1 VVPRENLNF
10 SSLALCSARDFVFKG
25 VKVDN
30 QERFKSVNSRV
41 SFPQMEEVI
50 LQQWKKEDI
59 FRKSVEARKDGPMF
73 TFYEGPPTANGSPG
87 IHHVLSRA
95 FKDVIPRYRT
105 MKGYYVPRIA
115 GWDTHGL
122 PVELEVEKQLGFT
135 GKAQIENYGI
145 CEFNSMCRQSVWKY
159 KEQWDKLTE
168 RMAYWVDLN
177 NPYVTFENGYVESVW
192 WSLKQMFSKG
202 LIYKGY
208 KVTPHCPRCGTSLS
222 SHEIAQG
229 YKENTIDPSVFVKF
243 EIDKTTMFEAKAG
256 REIAV
261 KAGDHKVYLLA
272 WTTTP
277 WTLLA
282 NTAAA
287 VSAKDNYVLLQNGN
301 DYLIMAQTR
310 QVPADLGNWVTLAQ
324 FTGADLLG
332 IKYMP
337 LFNPHNYSI
346 LRQVFKKGTPEL
358 FEGNIDANLRYPI
371 ITADFVSMED
381 GTGIVHNAP
390 AYGEVDYQAGMDNGL
405 SFVHHVN
412 MEGKITGNYDFSG
425 MFVKKADKY
434 IVAKL
439 QEHGN
444 ILKAETMEHTYPF
457 CWRCDSPVLYMAKQ
471 SWYIRTT
478 EYKQQMIDGNEKIN
492 WYPAYVKEGR
502 FGDWLRN
509 NVDWAISR
517 ERYWGTPLPIWA
529 CDKCGKMECVG
540 SVEELKNKLSENSL
554 PEPLD
559 LHRPHVDN
567 IKWACECGG
576 YYVRTPE
583 VIDCW
588 YDSGAMP
595 FAQFHYPFENK
606 NIMCDG
612 RFPAD
617 FICEAVDQTRGWFY
631 SLHAIATLVFGE
643 NAYKNVI
650 CLGHILDGKGEKMS
664 KRRGN
669 VVDPFTVM
677 NKYGADAV
685 RWYLYTAS
693 PPGNARRFSEGLVA
707 EVQGKFLNTLWNTYS
722 FFVLYANIDGYN
734 PLTDKFSGEL
744 TELDK
749 WILSELN
756 ELIKDVDNSLTNYDP
771 TSAGRQIEEFVDR
784 LSNWYVRRSRR
795 RFWKSESDSDKLGA
809 YQTLYACLTTLACLL
824 APFTPFIADEIYQ
837 NLVCSI
843 DKNAPGSVHLADF
856 PSYDKSLID
865 PKLEEATRLAMK
877 LSSVGRAARAKA
889 QIKVR
894 QPLAYAVALVA
905 EREYVYLAVIKDQV
919 EEELNIKDLR
929 FTVYNE
935 DFDSQNYAMAEDSGY
950 TVAIYIPLSQDLE
963 WEGFIRDYAHRVQG
977 IRKDLGLEIAD
988 RIILT
993 YDGDDYAKE
1002 VISSFDDYVA
1012 KETLAQEIRQKNLRG
1027 ADDATEFKINGFH
1040 VAILVQKA

>member
-1 VVPRENLNF
+1 M
-10 SSLALCSARDFVFKG
+10 
-25 VKVDN
+25 DN
-30 QERFKSVNSRV
+30 QERFKAVSSRI
-41 SFPQMEEVI
+41 SFPQMEEAI
-50 LQQWKKEDI
+50 LQQWDRENI
-59 FRKSVEARKDGPMF
+59 FQKSVEARKDGPIF
-73 TFYEGPPTANGSPG
+73 TFYEGPPTANGNPG

-95 FKDVIPRYRT
+95 FKDVIPRYRA

-122 PVELEVEKQLGFT
+122 PVELEIEKHLGFT
-135 GKAQIENYGI
+135 SKAQIENYGI
-145 CEFNSMCRQSVWKY
+145 SKFNDWCRQSVWKY

-177 NPYVTFENGYVESVW
+177 NPYITFENSYVESVW
-192 WSLKQMFSKG
+192 WSLKQMFNKG

-229 YKENTIDPSVFVKF
+229 YKDNTVDPSVFVKF
-243 EIDKTTMFEAKAG
+243 EIDSSTLSAAKSGHDIYAKAG
-256 REIAV
+256 RNKI
-261 KAGDHKVYLLA
+261 YLLA

-277 WTLLA
+277 WTLPA

-287 VSAKDNYVLLQNGN
+287 VSAKDSYVLLQK
-301 DYLIMAQTR
+301 DDSYLIMAQAR
-310 QVPADLGNWVTLAQ
+310 QDSAGLGDWTTLAQ
-324 FTGADLLG
+324 FKGVDMLG
-332 IKYMP
+332 IKYIP
-337 LFNPHNYSI
+337 LFNPHDYDVPCQI
-346 LRQVFKKGTPEL
+346 FKKGTPEL
-358 FEGNIDANLRYPI
+358 LSGSIDATLRYPV

-390 AYGEVDYQAGMDNGL
+390 AYGETDYQAGIDNGL
-405 SFVHHVN
+405 AFIHYVN
-412 MEGKITGNYDFSG
+412 MEGKITGDYTFGG

-434 IVAKL
+434 IVAELEK
-439 QEHGN
+439 HSN
-444 ILKAETMEHTYPF
+444 ILKAEVIEHTYPF

-478 EYKQQMIDGNEKIN
+478 EYKQHMINGNEKIN
-492 WYPAYVKEGR
+492 WYPEYVKEGR

-517 ERYWGTPLPIWA
+517 ERYWGTPLPIWI
-529 CDKCGKMECVG
+529 CDQCGKIECAG
-540 SVEELKNKLSENSL
+540 SVIELNNKPSVSGLSDS
-554 PEPLD
+554 LD

-567 IKWACECGG
+567 LKWPCECGG
-576 YYVRTPE
+576 CYVRTPE

-606 NIMCDG
+606 SMMKDG

-631 SLHAIATLVFGE
+631 SLHAISNLVFEE

-669 VVDPFTVM
+669 VVDPFTVI

-707 EVQGKFLNTLWNTYS
+707 EAQGKFINTLWNTYS

-734 PLTDKFSGEL
+734 PLTDRFSGEL
-744 TELDK
+744 AELDK

-756 ELIKDVDNSLTNYDP
+756 ELIKNVDGNLADYDP
-771 TSAGRQIEEFVDR
+771 TSAGRQIEEFVDY

-809 YQTLYACLTTLACLL
+809 YQTLYACLTTLARLL
-824 APFTPFIADEIYQ
+824 APFMPFIADEMYQ

-843 DKNAPGSVHLADF
+843 DKSAPASVHLVDF
-856 PSYDKSLID
+856 PFYDESLID
-865 PKLEEATRLAMK
+865 YKLEEAARLAMK
-877 LSSVGRAARAKA
+877 LSSVGRAARAKV

-894 QPLAYAVALVA
+894 QPLAFAVAVVA
-905 EREYVYLAVIKDQV
+905 AKEHSYLAAIKDQV

-929 FTVYNE
+929 FVVDNQDLNSYDYVT
-935 DFDSQNYAMAEDSGY
+935 AEDGGY
-950 TVAIYIPLSQDLE
+950 TVAIYLPLSQELE
-963 WEGFIRDYAHRVQG
+963 WEGFIRDYAHRIQG

-988 RIILT
+988 RIILA
-993 YDGDDYAKE
+993 YDGSDYAKE
-1002 VISSFDDYVA
+1002 VIASFDDFVA
-1012 KETLAQEIRQKNLRG
+1012 KETLAQKIIPQNLQG
-1027 ADDATEFKINGFH
+1027 AEGVTEFKINGHH
-1040 VAILVQKA
+1040 VVVLVQKT